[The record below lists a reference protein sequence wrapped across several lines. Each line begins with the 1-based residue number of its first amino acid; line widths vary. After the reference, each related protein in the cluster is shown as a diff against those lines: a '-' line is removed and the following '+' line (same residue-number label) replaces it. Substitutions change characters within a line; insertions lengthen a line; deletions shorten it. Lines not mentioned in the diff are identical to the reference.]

1 MTRDCGAAR
10 LCPSADRFPRVLPAG
25 EAQHPLRSAV
35 GRRCP
40 GPSPPGSRS
49 ARLAG
54 TRSVR
59 PQGRRVV
66 AAALLEA
73 AKAESQQLP
82 DEVAGVPGLTW
93 VARGAAQTA
102 RAHTS
107 SPAPGLPWA
116 EGPRRG
122 AGSAPAAPDQPSVDA
137 QGGVLR
143 QLSAPPSVR
152 ARGGEGAS
160 LPVTQPSLPPMGPSA
175 HRFHVKKKR
184 AFSVVWEPPVS
195 GSFLV

>member
-93 VARGAAQTA
+93 VAMERHRPPVPTRPPLLPGCRG
-102 RAHTS
+102 
-107 SPAPGLPWA
+107 
-116 EGPRRG
+116 RRG
-122 AGSAPAAPDQPSVDA
+122 
-137 QGGVLR
+137 R
-143 QLSAPPSVR
+143 
-152 ARGGEGAS
+152 GEGQALLPQRRTS
-160 LPVTQPSLPPMGPSA
+160 RRWTRRAGFSGGFLHRRPSGRVAGRVLLFPVTQPSLPPMGPSA

-195 GSFLV
+195 GSLLV